1 MRNWDLTISR
11 KISLG
16 FGLFIMVVISIMLFA
31 RHALDE
37 SREVNQKMTEIYTPS
52 LQEVK
57 DLDILITHSRNLIM
71 YWTYVQ
77 SRDDDGQKAELRK
90 ILSRDLPMQMMKID
104 SLSQAWDEDERIIK
118 ERVVNNTRRLTV
130 AYQEI
135 MNQLDGFD
143 KYNDLMIM
151 MMVEQSF
158 YPGRAIPDTYG
169 QIKEDLQVLSDRQDE
184 LLNVAARTEDSSF
197 SAFYSSAKWFALFT
211 ALAGIAIAI
220 VMTKTIVSSVN
231 LLRKTLLYMG
241 KGIYPADPIKVS
253 RDEIGEMAFAV
264 NRLVDGLRKTK
275 EFSTQVG
282 TGNFDAKY
290 EPLSDEDELGFAL
303 LKMRDDL
310 AANERLL
317 EQKVVERTN
326 EVVQQKE
333 EVERQREKVTEL
345 YKDLTDS
352 INYAKR
358 LQQSILPTN
367 EVVHSLFPE
376 SFILYKPKDIVSG
389 DFYWFKSSGSKR
401 MFSAIDCTG
410 HGVPGAFMSLVGH
423 NVLNQVTKV
432 FTRPAQVLN
441 NLNRIAIEVLQNSD
455 SGVQDGMDLAFCTY
469 DPKTL
474 ELEYAG
480 AQNPLYLI
488 RQDELQE
495 IKADKLSIGAFKHGE
510 KQFTNHVIQLQQGD
524 CVYVTSDGYADQFG
538 GPKDKKFMRKK
549 MKELLIEISPLHMHE
564 QRERLNSAFVDWKG
578 AQEQV
583 DDILVMGIRV

>member
-1 MRNWDLTISR
+1 
-11 KISLG
+11 
-16 FGLFIMVVISIMLFA
+16 MLFA

-37 SREVNQKMTEIYTPS
+37 SREVNQKITEIYTPS

-71 YWTYVQ
+71 FWSYVQ
-77 SRDDDGQKAELRK
+77 SRDDAGQKAELRK
-90 ILSRDLPMQMMKID
+90 ILKHDLPAQMNKLD
-104 SLSQAWDEDERIIK
+104 SLSENWGDEERVIK
-118 ERVVNNTRRLTV
+118 ERVANNTRKLNV
-130 AYQEI
+130 AYEEI
-135 MNQLDGFD
+135 MSQLDGFD
-143 KYNDLMIM
+143 KYGDLMIL

-158 YPGRAIPDTYG
+158 YPGRAIPATYS
-169 QIKEDLQVLSDRQDE
+169 QIKEDLQLLADRQDE
-184 LLNVAARTEDSSF
+184 LLNSAAKTENSSF
-197 SAFYSSAKWFALFT
+197 EAFYSSAKWFTLFT
-211 ALAGIAIAI
+211 ALAGIIIAI
-220 VMTKTIVSSVN
+220 VMTKTIVNSIN

-241 KGIYPADPIKVS
+241 KGIYPPNPIKVS

-264 NRLVDGLRKTK
+264 NRLIDGLRKTK

-317 EQKVVERTN
+317 EQKVEERTN

-333 EVERQREKVTEL
+333 EVERQKEKVTEL

-367 EVVHSLFPE
+367 EEVHNLFPDN
-376 SFILYKPKDIVSG
+376 FVLFKPKDIVSG

-401 MFSAIDCTG
+401 MFAAIDCTG

-441 NLNRIAIEVLQNSD
+441 NLNRIAIEVLQNSE
-455 SGVQDGMDLAFCTY
+455 SGVKDGMDLSFCTF
-469 DPKTL
+469 DPKSL
-474 ELEYAG
+474 ELEFSG
-480 AQNPLYLI
+480 AQNPLYVI
-488 RQDELQE
+488 RQGELLE
-495 IKADKLSIGAFKHGE
+495 HKADKLSIGSFNHGE
-510 KQFTNHVIQLQQGD
+510 KQFTNHVLQLQHGD
-524 CVYVTSDGYADQFG
+524 CLYITSDGYADQFG
-538 GPKDKKFMRKK
+538 GPRDKKFMRKR
-549 MKELLIEISPLHMHE
+549 MKELLVEISPLQMHE
-564 QRERLNSAFVDWKG
+564 QKERLHSAFVTWKG

-583 DDILVMGIRV
+583 DDILVIGIRV

>member
-1 MRNWDLTISR
+1 MVNLTISR
-11 KISLG
+11 KIALG
-16 FGLFIMVVISIMLFA
+16 FGLFILVVLGIMLFA
-31 RHALDE
+31 RHALEE
-37 SREVNQKMTEIYTPS
+37 SRTTNRQITEIYTPS

-57 DLDILITHSRNLIM
+57 NLDILITHSRNLIM

-77 SRDDDGQKAELRK
+77 SRDDDGEKAELRH
-90 ILSRDLPMQMMKID
+90 ILENELPAQMSRVD
-104 SLSQAWDEDERIIK
+104 SLSVNWAEDEQVTK
-118 ERVVNNTRRLTV
+118 ERVFNNVRRLTI
-130 AYQEI
+130 AYEEI
-135 MNQLDGFD
+135 MTQLDGFD
-143 KYNDLMIM
+143 SYNDLMVM

-158 YPGRAIPDTYG
+158 YPGRIIPEAYG
-169 QIKEDLQVLSDRQDE
+169 QIKNDLETLSVRQNE
-184 LLNVAARTEDSSF
+184 LLNVAAQSETSSF
-197 SAFYSSAKWFALFT
+197 STFYSSAKWFAVLT
-211 ALAGIAIAI
+211 ALAGIIIAI

-241 KGIYPADPIKVS
+241 KGIYPSKPIRVS

-282 TGNFDAKY
+282 VGNFDAKY

-333 EVERQREKVTEL
+333 EVERQKEKVTEL

-367 EVVHSLFPE
+367 EEVHGLFPDN
-376 SFILYKPKDIVSG
+376 FVLYKPKDIVSG

-441 NLNRIAIEVLQNSD
+441 NLNRIAIEVLHNSE
-455 SGVQDGMDLAFCTY
+455 SEVKDGMDLTFCTF
-469 DPKTL
+469 DPESL

-480 AQNPLYLI
+480 AQNPLYLV
-488 RQDELQE
+488 RQGELVE
-495 IKADKLSIGAFKHGE
+495 YKADKLSIGGFAHGD
-510 KQFTNHVIQLQQGD
+510 KQFTNHVLQLQHGD

-538 GPKDKKFMRKK
+538 GPRDKKFMRKRF
-549 MKELLIEISPLHMHE
+549 KELLVEISPLHMSE
-564 QRERLNSAFVDWKG
+564 QKERLNSALVAWKG
-578 AQEQV
+578 SQEQV
-583 DDILVMGIRV
+583 DDILVIGIRV

>member
-11 KISLG
+11 KIALG
-16 FGLFIMVVISIMLFA
+16 FGLFIMVVIGIMLFA

-37 SREVNQKMTEIYTPS
+37 SREVNQKITEIYTPS

-71 YWTYVQ
+71 FWSYVQ
-77 SRDDDGQKAELRK
+77 SRDDAGQKAELRK
-90 ILSRDLPMQMMKID
+90 ILKHDLPAQMNKLD
-104 SLSQAWDEDERIIK
+104 SLSENWGDEERVIK
-118 ERVVNNTRRLTV
+118 ERVANNTRKLNV
-130 AYQEI
+130 AYEEI
-135 MNQLDGFD
+135 MSQLDGFD
-143 KYNDLMIM
+143 KYGDLMIL

-158 YPGRAIPDTYG
+158 YPGRAIPATYS
-169 QIKEDLQVLSDRQDE
+169 QIKEDLQLLADRQDE
-184 LLNVAARTEDSSF
+184 LLNSAAKTENSSF
-197 SAFYSSAKWFALFT
+197 EAFYSSAKWFTLFT
-211 ALAGIAIAI
+211 ALAGIIIAI
-220 VMTKTIVSSVN
+220 VMTKTIVNSIN

-241 KGIYPADPIKVS
+241 KGIYPPNPIKVS

-264 NRLVDGLRKTK
+264 NRLIDGLRKTK

-317 EQKVVERTN
+317 EQKVEERTN

-333 EVERQREKVTEL
+333 EVERQKEKVTEL

-367 EVVHSLFPE
+367 EEVHNLFPDN
-376 SFILYKPKDIVSG
+376 FVLFKPKDIVSG

-401 MFSAIDCTG
+401 MFAAIDCTG

-441 NLNRIAIEVLQNSD
+441 NLNRIAIEVLQNSE
-455 SGVQDGMDLAFCTY
+455 SGVKDGMDLSFCTF
-469 DPKTL
+469 DPKSL
-474 ELEYAG
+474 ELEFSG
-480 AQNPLYLI
+480 AQNPLYVI
-488 RQDELQE
+488 RQGELLE
-495 IKADKLSIGAFKHGE
+495 HKADKLSIGSFNHGE
-510 KQFTNHVIQLQQGD
+510 KQFTNHVLQLQHGD
-524 CVYVTSDGYADQFG
+524 CLYITSDGYADQFG
-538 GPKDKKFMRKK
+538 GPRDKKFMRKR
-549 MKELLIEISPLHMHE
+549 MKELLVEISPLQMHE
-564 QRERLNSAFVDWKG
+564 QKERLHSAFVTWKG

-583 DDILVMGIRV
+583 DDILVIGIRV